1 MSDKDQSPEPDG
13 RDDGTIFRPVRPA
26 RAPAPAA
33 QAQGADAPNPREM
46 TQVQGF
52 SDDHTVFRPNPA
64 GRRPQARQNPAVRE
78 TAAAPPRK
86 ASVQGQDLAAP
97 DLNPIMRAATPLL
110 LLLGRLRAALIRAPG
125 SGLVAQI
132 AAAIEKCDREMM
144 AAGVPPGEA
153 NTAKFALCASAD
165 EVLANLPGEERA
177 GSGRFGLMTR
187 FFGENNGGRR
197 FFDELD
203 RVERDPR
210 AHYFLLELFY
220 ACLALAYQGGRQ
232 GAAAGSG
239 AVAAINSEL
248 RQILQKSGPV
258 PPQGLS
264 PHWRGQPLA
273 SHAVRL
279 RVPFWTIAVLAGL
292 LLFGAF
298 VGLRLSLGHRAEAAA
313 EALGALNP
321 ATPVTIGRKVEVA
334 PPAPP
339 PPTPEQV
346 SQLDHIRTV
355 LAPNISAG
363 TLSVDPSADQIV
375 IRIVDRDLF
384 KPGKSAILDEVKPLM
399 TYIALALD
407 DEAAVKVVGHSDN
420 TPISNARFA
429 SNFELSLERAKVV
442 GALLKQSLSHPERVI
457 AEGKGA
463 DAPIA
468 PNDTPEGRAKNR
480 RVEIVVPRSD

>member
-1 MSDKDQSPEPDG
+1 
-13 RDDGTIFRPVRPA
+13 
-26 RAPAPAA
+26 
-33 QAQGADAPNPREM
+33 
-46 TQVQGF
+46 
-52 SDDHTVFRPNPA
+52 
-64 GRRPQARQNPAVRE
+64 
-78 TAAAPPRK
+78 
-86 ASVQGQDLAAP
+86 
-97 DLNPIMRAATPLL
+97 
-110 LLLGRLRAALIRAPG
+110 
-125 SGLVAQI
+125 
-132 AAAIEKCDREMM
+132 
-144 AAGVPPGEA
+144 
-153 NTAKFALCASAD
+153 
-165 EVLANLPGEERA
+165 
-177 GSGRFGLMTR
+177 MTR

-220 ACLALAYQGGRQ
+220 ACLALAYQGGRR

-239 AVAAINSEL
+239 AVAAINGEL
-248 RQILQKSGPV
+248 RQILQKSGPP

-292 LLFGAF
+292 VLFGAF

-468 PNDTPEGRAKNR
+468 SNDTPEGRAKNR